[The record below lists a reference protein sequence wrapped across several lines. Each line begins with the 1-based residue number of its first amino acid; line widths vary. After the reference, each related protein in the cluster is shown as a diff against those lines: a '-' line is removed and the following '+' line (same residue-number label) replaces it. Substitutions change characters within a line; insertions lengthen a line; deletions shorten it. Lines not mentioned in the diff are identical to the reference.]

1 MTDHLGNATAGF
13 PRLEPGHVWLA
24 GAGPGDPGLLTLHA
38 LAGLAEADV
47 IVHDALVGERVLA
60 LAPQGAVLEFAG
72 KRGGRPSPSQADIT
86 DRLIALARAHHRV
99 LRLRGGDPCVFGRG
113 GEEALVLA
121 ATGIPFRIIPGVT
134 SGLAALT
141 VALIPATL
149 RGVNQALILIT
160 GHCGDGEDTVDWGA
174 FVRTGQPIVLYM
186 GLRKLGGIAM
196 SLMEGGA
203 DPHEPVAVIASATLA
218 EERILISELHRVA
231 AETRELEFEAPAIIA
246 IGAIVPVREKLFDLA
261 ADIPEMVG

>member
-24 GAGPGDPGLLTLHA
+24 GAGPGDPGLLTLRA

-60 LAPQGAVLEFAG
+60 LALQGAVLEFAG
-72 KRGGRPSPSQADIT
+72 KRGGRPSPSRADIT
-86 DRLIALARAHHRV
+86 DLLIALARAHHRV

-113 GEEALVLA
+113 GEALMLA

-174 FVRTGQPIVLYM
+174 FVRTGQPIVL
-186 GLRKLGGIAM
+186 
-196 SLMEGGA
+196 
-203 DPHEPVAVIASATLA
+203 
-218 EERILISELHRVA
+218 
-231 AETRELEFEAPAIIA
+231 
-246 IGAIVPVREKLFDLA
+246 
-261 ADIPEMVG
+261 

>member
-1 MTDHLGNATAGF
+1 
-13 PRLEPGHVWLA
+13 
-24 GAGPGDPGLLTLHA
+24 
-38 LAGLAEADV
+38 
-47 IVHDALVGERVLA
+47 
-60 LAPQGAVLEFAG
+60 
-72 KRGGRPSPSQADIT
+72 
-86 DRLIALARAHHRV
+86 
-99 LRLRGGDPCVFGRG
+99 
-113 GEEALVLA
+113 
-121 ATGIPFRIIPGVT
+121 
-134 SGLAALT
+134 

-160 GHCGDGEDTVDWGA
+160 GHCWDGEDTVDWGA
-174 FVRTGQPIVLYM
+174 FVRTGQPIVLYMGLRNM

-231 AETRELEFEAPAIIA
+231 AETWELGFEAPAIIA
-246 IGAIVPVREKLFDLA
+246 IGAIVPVGEKLFDLA